1 MEGGR
6 EERERGRV
14 DRERER
20 EGIGSKL
27 VHYTQICESHPFLQ
41 LGKQSLRTQNVL
53 HSYLC
58 TGKRT
63 SVYKYS
69 LDLYS
74 SQ

>member
-1 MEGGR
+1 MEGGKDGGR
-6 EERERGRV
+6 EERERGRG
-14 DRERER
+14 DR